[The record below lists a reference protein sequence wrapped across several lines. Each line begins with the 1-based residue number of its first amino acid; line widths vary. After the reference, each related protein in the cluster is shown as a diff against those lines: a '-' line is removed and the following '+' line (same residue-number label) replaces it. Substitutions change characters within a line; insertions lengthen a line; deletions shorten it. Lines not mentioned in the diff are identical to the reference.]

1 MMCAAA
7 NRIIFPYFYI
17 VLHSRVEVSRK
28 KFFLYYILQSNFF
41 RMPLSKLSNKIQFRS
56 LECVKIFP
64 PKYKLAR
71 RHKMFFYS
79 QAAAA

>member
-56 LECVKIFP
+56 L
-64 PKYKLAR
+64 A
-71 RHKMFFYS
+71 
-79 QAAAA
+79 

>member
-1 MMCAAA
+1 MMCAVA

-28 KFFLYYILQSNFF
+28 KFFIYYILQSNFF

-56 LECVKIFP
+56 LEYVKIFP
-64 PKYKLAR
+64 PKYRLAR

-79 QAAAA
+79 QAAAV